1 MPVVPARSRFL
12 MLLLSLLFACL
23 ALASRSAMAA
33 VTLHYCVFDPL
44 GTAGDYFTMARDY
57 QLEAK
62 RWGVDLVL
70 DPYTNDSLAAEDF
83 KAGQCDITNMIGLRA
98 RLFNEFTGTLDAPGA
113 IEDYAQMHTVLT
125 LMSSPKLARFMTSG
139 QFEVV
144 GILPMG
150 ATYNFVNDRQMN
162 TIAKFTN
169 KKIAVMG
176 WDKVESIMVEQ
187 FGAIPIAC
195 DTTSFAGKFNNG
207 TVDIAIAPIVVY
219 KPFELYKGMGTKGGI
234 IRRPVGQLSMQL
246 VSRSTKFPPDFGNQS
261 REYIAR
267 QQDHAFGVVRN
278 MENEVEQHYWVYM
291 NTAQHNE
298 FYRIVRDGRAYLA
311 KSGFYDKRMLNILK
325 RVRCGADP
333 TNSEC
338 STGEE

>member
-1 MPVVPARSRFL
+1 MPFKPARAQALPF
-12 MLLLSLLFACL
+12 LLLLLICCICRP
-23 ALASRSAMAA
+23 ALA
-33 VTLHYCVFDPL
+33 VQLHYCVFDPL
-44 GTAGDYFTMARDY
+44 GTSGDYFSMAKDY

-70 DPYTNDSLAAEDF
+70 DSYTNDSLAAEDF

-113 IEDYAQMHTVLT
+113 IENYSQMRTMLT
-125 LMSSPKLARFMTSG
+125 LMASPKLAKMMVSG
-139 QFEVV
+139 PFEVA
-144 GILPMG
+144 GILPLG

-162 TIAKFTN
+162 TIPRFVN
-169 KKIAVMG
+169 KKIAVMA

-187 FGAIPIAC
+187 FGAIPVGC
-195 DTTSFAGKFNNG
+195 DTTNFAGKFNNG
-207 TVDIAIAPIVVY
+207 TVDIAIAPIIVY
-219 KPFELYKGMGTKGGI
+219 KPFELYKGLGTKGGI

-246 VSRSTKFPPDFGNQS
+246 MIRHDKFPAEFGMRS
-261 REYIAR
+261 REYVAQ

-278 MENEVEQHYWVYM
+278 MENEVEQHYWLYM
-291 NTAQHNE
+291 STTEHNE

-311 KSGFYDKRMLNILK
+311 KNGFYDKRMLNIMK
-325 RVRCGADP
+325 RVRCGENPSDA
-333 TNSEC
+333 EC